1 MTFDQLDSLEICI
14 YDRLE
19 LDERQ
24 NMTNTLIKAI
34 PNAPSLTKLVLINPA
49 VEIADVED
57 LHAGAT
63 NLKHLQFDHGHV
75 YDNDEENQAFYHSTY
90 RLTSFSLTGVANGIL
105 GTTVEDWIPY
115 IGSKYPQLRNL
126 CLTMV
131 YKLNAEHKEEIKKS
145 LEIAL
150 ENMLHLSRL
159 SIDVCSVNQPV
170 FDVIKKNDVQLE
182 HFETVVDNDDSFQET
197 LAIIQN
203 AQEA

>member
-1 MTFDQLDSLEICI
+1 
-14 YDRLE
+14 
-19 LDERQ
+19 
-24 NMTNTLIKAI
+24 
-34 PNAPSLTKLVLINPA
+34 
-49 VEIADVED
+49 
-57 LHAGAT
+57 
-63 NLKHLQFDHGHV
+63 
-75 YDNDEENQAFYHSTY
+75 
-90 RLTSFSLTGVANGIL
+90 
-105 GTTVEDWIPY
+105 
-115 IGSKYPQLRNL
+115 
-126 CLTMV
+126 MV